1 MPVKRKLLIP
11 RLKSSYAPT
20 AAYLFF
26 GLPEDQ
32 LCNATELILD
42 FPGGGF
48 VAQNPEHHEERL
60 RIWAQVTRRPVL
72 SIDYGKAPECSSTI
86 VFCMRKL
93 SLFFL
98 DPYPYAIDEAYDVYK
113 TLINS
118 GMCL

>member
-20 AAYLFF
+20 AAYFFF

-93 SLFFL
+93 SLFFSRSIPL
-98 DPYPYAIDEAYDVYK
+98 
-113 TLINS
+113 
-118 GMCL
+118 CH